1 MKLIITL
8 VLAASMVLMA
18 CAIDSRGQV
27 TADPPAQTF
36 DPLGT
41 GR

>member
-8 VLAASMVLMA
+8 VLAASMVL

-27 TADPPAQTF
+27 TADPPSQTF
-36 DPLGT
+36 DPFGT
-41 GR
+41 DR